1 LFGHTRFTRFDT
13 SPANINGGFVSWK
26 NIRGE
31 RTNCEQLFNI
41 FQWTAQ
47 PERVKVSAT
56 LKVPF
61 AMEQEPNC
69 AVAEENLTALTEEE
83 INRLKGRFE
92 EKLARSHSKARW
104 EGMVEDCQIILTHLE
119 SNTH

>member
-1 LFGHTRFTRFDT
+1 
-13 SPANINGGFVSWK
+13 
-26 NIRGE
+26 
-31 RTNCEQLFNI
+31 
-41 FQWTAQ
+41 
-47 PERVKVSAT
+47 
-56 LKVPF
+56 
-61 AMEQEPNC
+61 MEQEPNC